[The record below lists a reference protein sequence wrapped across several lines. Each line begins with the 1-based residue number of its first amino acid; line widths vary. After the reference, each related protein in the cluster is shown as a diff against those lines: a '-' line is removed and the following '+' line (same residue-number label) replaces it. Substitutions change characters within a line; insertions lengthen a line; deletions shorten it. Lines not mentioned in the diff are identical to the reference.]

1 MSGAMGGGGE
11 RRLIQLDTIKLLRS
25 FMFVRAASSVAIRLW
40 HKHVGAVTCKTK
52 HCETHQGAGRGMSN
66 RKNGTDLA
74 GSDHLWL
81 MDAEASTLVRSCAE
95 TAISIGCVRNDP
107 TFIDRLEEAHER
119 HRASSRND
127 FSRQSKAEDRGA

>member
-40 HKHVGAVTCKTK
+40 HKHVGAVSCKTK

-66 RKNGTDLA
+66 RKYGTDLA

-81 MDAEASTLVRSCAE
+81 SKSTVSLELTKSLGSRRPIPAAPHRLHSPIRRSVTPRSGAQALRGGPVR
-95 TAISIGCVRNDP
+95 T
-107 TFIDRLEEAHER
+107 
-119 HRASSRND
+119 SS
-127 FSRQSKAEDRGA
+127 